1 MSGGQLDDGTVA
13 NWMMTGL
20 RKHTIDLTVEK
31 LLLLDFTPAVDLPHD
46 ELPLVWFTAEV
57 LKRLWKKRR
66 DGKVCRLF
74 EVRAEMEAAVNL
86 MRRTKFGSMAPVLD
100 IMMEE

>member
-1 MSGGQLDDGTVA
+1 MV
-13 NWMMTGL
+13 TGL
-20 RKHTIDLTVEK
+20 RKHTIDLTVDK
-31 LLLLDFTPAVDLPHD
+31 LLLLDFTPAAALPHE

-57 LKRLWKKRR
+57 LKRLWKRRR

-74 EVRAEMEAAVNL
+74 EVRAELEAAVNL
-86 MRRTKFGSMAPVLD
+86 VRRTKFGSMAPVLD